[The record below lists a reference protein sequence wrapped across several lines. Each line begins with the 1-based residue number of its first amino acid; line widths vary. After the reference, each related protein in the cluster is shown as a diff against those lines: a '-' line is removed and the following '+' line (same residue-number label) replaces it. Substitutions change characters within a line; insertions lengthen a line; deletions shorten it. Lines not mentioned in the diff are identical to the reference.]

1 MKHHAQPQPNEADK
15 RLIHILQFELAETNR
30 GLIALS
36 MELEQ
41 RVEERTAELR
51 ITQDELQRTNTD
63 LLLLT
68 MELEDRVD
76 ERTKELTQAITNLH
90 QEIIER
96 EKVEAELKT
105 YRDHLEEIIKE
116 RTAEVESARKIA
128 EAASQ
133 SKSSFLANMSHE
145 LRTPMNAILGF
156 SGLMMQDDALS
167 EKQREYLDIISRSG
181 KHLLALIN
189 DVLDMSKIEAGQ
201 ITLDKQAFDLLA
213 MIQDITNMMR
223 VRIVEKGL
231 QFLMDQPVDLPR
243 HIFGDEAKLRQIL
256 LNLLSN
262 ACKFT
267 PRGGITLRIGI
278 LAKRECSKLLI
289 EVEDTGIGI
298 SAENQSRIF
307 EAFYQV
313 GMAATERGT
322 GLGLAI
328 SRQFV
333 ELMGGSIHVES
344 ISGQGS
350 TFRLELPLETAEGV
364 VTPYLYIED
373 SGDAILLEPGQTSK
387 RILIVEDQRENAL
400 LLQTL
405 MEKAGFE
412 VRMADNGAMGV
423 EMFQQFKPHLIW
435 MDRRMPVMDGIEATR
450 NIRSME
456 GGQEVKIVAVTASV
470 FKEQRGEL
478 LSAGMDDIINKPFRA
493 GELFDC
499 MEEQLGIHFIR
510 QVTDTPPPLAVI
522 SAEALAKLPDELQ
535 VKLWDALLDLNTA
548 RIDEIVGKINDH
560 VPELG
565 GILHNLAKSYQY
577 TTMIQAL
584 EEAFALRGNP

>member
-1 MKHHAQPQPNEADK
+1 MKFHAQPQPNEADK

-96 EKVEAELKT
+96 EKVEAELKS

-167 EKQREYLDIISRSG
+167 ERQREYMDIISRSG
-181 KHLLALIN
+181 KHLLTLIN

-213 MIQDITNMMR
+213 MTQDISNMMR
-223 VRIVEKGL
+223 GRIAEKGL
-231 QFLMDQPVDLPR
+231 QFLVDQPVDLPR

-267 PRGGITLRIGI
+267 QRGGITLRIGV
-278 LAKRECSKLLI
+278 LAKHEYPKLLI
-289 EVEDTGIGI
+289 EVQDTGIGI
-298 SAENQSRIF
+298 CMANQSRIF

-344 ISGQGS
+344 IPGQGS

-364 VTPYLYIED
+364 VTPYFYNED

-412 VRMADNGAMGV
+412 VRMAENGAMGV

-450 NIRSME
+450 IIRSME
-456 GGQEVKIVAVTASV
+456 GGQEVKVVAVTASV

-510 QVTDTPPPLAVI
+510 QVTDNPPPLAVI
-522 SAEALAKLPDELQ
+522 RAEALAKLPAELQ
-535 VKLWDALLDLNTA
+535 VKLGDALLDLNTA
-548 RIDEIVGKINDH
+548 RIDEIVGKINDLE
-560 VPELG
+560 PELG

>member
-96 EKVEAELKT
+96 EKVEAELKS

-167 EKQREYLDIISRSG
+167 ERQREYMDIISRSG

-213 MIQDITNMMR
+213 MTQDISNMMR
-223 VRIVEKGL
+223 GRIIEKGL
-231 QFLMDQPVDLPR
+231 QFLVDQPVDLPR
-243 HIFGDEAKLRQIL
+243 HIVGDEAKLRQIL

-278 LAKRECSKLLI
+278 LAKRECPKLLI

-307 EAFYQV
+307 DAFYQV
-313 GMAATERGT
+313 GMAASERGT

-364 VTPYLYIED
+364 VTPYFYNED

-412 VRMADNGAMGV
+412 VRMAENGAMGV

-450 NIRSME
+450 IIRSME

-510 QVTDTPPPLAVI
+510 QVTDNPPPLAVI

-535 VKLWDALLDLNTA
+535 VKLGDALLDLNTA

-584 EEAFALRGNP
+584 EEALALRGNP